1 MAIDPRLYE
10 KYSGRSGDPY
20 KRLGEV
26 LAKDAKAKSERDEMP
41 KGVSGGFKTMRAPGI
56 WSQIFFWWKDRTRSK
71 GD

>member
-20 KRLGEV
+20 KRLGEA
-26 LAKDAKAKSERDEMP
+26 LAKSSKAKSERDGMP
-41 KGVSGGFKTMRAPGI
+41 KGVRGGFRTMMLPGFFA
-56 WSQIFFWWKDRTRSK
+56 QIFFFWKDRRRSR